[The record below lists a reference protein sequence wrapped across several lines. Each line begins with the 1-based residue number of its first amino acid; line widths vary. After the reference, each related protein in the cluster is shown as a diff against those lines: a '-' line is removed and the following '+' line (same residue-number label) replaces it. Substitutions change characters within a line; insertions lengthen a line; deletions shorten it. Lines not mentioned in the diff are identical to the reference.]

1 MESDAEWLKR
11 WEPERYF
18 GKHERYET
26 VTGPGGYV
34 YDYQT
39 NGNLMTAP
47 VIRAIP
53 VDGDVERLSWRQSPQ
68 VRMWLDKPEK
78 TILER
83 IMDWLKS

>member
-1 MESDAEWLKR
+1 M
-11 WEPERYF
+11 
-18 GKHERYET
+18 
-26 VTGPGGYV
+26 

-39 NGNLMTAP
+39 NGNLLTAP

-53 VDGDVERLSWRQSPQ
+53 VDGRVGLSWTQSPQ
-68 VRMWLDKPEK
+68 VKFWLDEPKK

>member
-1 MESDAEWLKR
+1 MIDPVEWLGT
-11 WEPERYF
+11 WEPARYF
-18 GKHERYET
+18 GKHEHYEP

-39 NGNLMTAP
+39 NGNLLTAP

-53 VDGDVERLSWRQSPQ
+53 VDGWVGLSWTQSPQ
-68 VRMWLDKPEK
+68 VKFWLDKPEP

-83 IMDWLKS
+83 IMDWLNK